1 MSLLHAI
8 EVCLRISNIPP
19 SRFGRDSVRDP
30 RLVHDLRRG
39 RQPGR
44 RMEQRVR
51 THIEQVLAARA
62 AALQPTPQS
71 IGPQSIAPQSS
82 SRPSTRLSPQS
93 ACQSAPQS
101 TIRSIRPL
109 TGGPGAARRTI

>member
-8 EVCLRISNIPP
+8 ETCLRLSNVPP

-44 RMEQRVR
+44 RMEERVKR
-51 THIEQVLAARA
+51 HIEHVLSELPDDARPA
-62 AALQPTPQS
+62 
-71 IGPQSIAPQSS
+71 
-82 SRPSTRLSPQS
+82 R
-93 ACQSAPQS
+93 
-101 TIRSIRPL
+101 
-109 TGGPGAARRTI
+109 TGWRRG

>member
-8 EVCLRISNIPP
+8 ETCLKVTNIPP

-44 RMEQRVR
+44 RMEARVR
-51 THIEQVLAARA
+51 SHIALLLRDSPAARK
-62 AALQPTPQS
+62 PT
-71 IGPQSIAPQSS
+71 GIASGS
-82 SRPSTRLSPQS
+82 ASCDRGSR
-93 ACQSAPQS
+93 
-101 TIRSIRPL
+101 
-109 TGGPGAARRTI
+109 

>member
-8 EVCLRISNIPP
+8 EICLRLSNIPP

-44 RMEQRVR
+44 RVEQRVR
-51 THIEQVLAARA
+51 CHIDNVLKD
-62 AALQPTPQS
+62 LPQR
-71 IGPQSIAPQSS
+71 PAPA
-82 SRPSTRLSPQS
+82 STAWRV
-93 ACQSAPQS
+93 
-101 TIRSIRPL
+101 R
-109 TGGPGAARRTI
+109 

>member
-51 THIEQVLAARA
+51 KHIEQLMQSTSVQGAEAKRA
-62 AALQPTPQS
+62 A
-71 IGPQSIAPQSS
+71 SIAPA
-82 SRPSTRLSPQS
+82 SRR
-93 ACQSAPQS
+93 
-101 TIRSIRPL
+101 IV
-109 TGGPGAARRTI
+109 

>member
-62 AALQPTPQS
+62 AALQPTH
-71 IGPQSIAPQSS
+71 QSIAPQSS

-109 TGGPGAARRTI
+109 TGGAGATRRTI

>member
-8 EVCLRISNIPP
+8 EVCLRVSNIPP

-51 THIEQVLAARA
+51 KHIEQLM
-62 AALQPTPQS
+62 QSTPAQ
-71 IGPQSIAPQSS
+71 GADKGQATSIAPA
-82 SRPSTRLSPQS
+82 TRR
-93 ACQSAPQS
+93 
-101 TIRSIRPL
+101 IV
-109 TGGPGAARRTI
+109 

>member
-8 EVCLRISNIPP
+8 ETCLRISNVPP

-44 RMEQRVR
+44 RMEERVKR
-51 THIEQVLAARA
+51 HIEHVLKTLPEGGAPARA
-62 AALQPTPQS
+62 
-71 IGPQSIAPQSS
+71 GW
-82 SRPSTRLSPQS
+82 
-93 ACQSAPQS
+93 
-101 TIRSIRPL
+101 
-109 TGGPGAARRTI
+109 RRG

>member
-51 THIEQVLAARA
+51 CHIERVLKDA
-62 AALQPTPQS
+62 AAS
-71 IGPQSIAPQSS
+71 ASS
-82 SRPSTRLSPQS
+82 
-93 ACQSAPQS
+93 
-101 TIRSIRPL
+101 
-109 TGGPGAARRTI
+109 GARKVG

>member
-8 EVCLRISNIPP
+8 EVCLKFTKVPP

-44 RMEQRVR
+44 RMERRVR
-51 THIEQVLAARA
+51 AHMAGMLAEIPEAERLRA
-62 AALQPTPQS
+62 E
-71 IGPQSIAPQSS
+71 
-82 SRPSTRLSPQS
+82 RR
-93 ACQSAPQS
+93 
-101 TIRSIRPL
+101 IRA
-109 TGGPGAARRTI
+109 GDAECA

>member
-8 EVCLRISNIPP
+8 EICLRISRIPP

-44 RMEQRVR
+44 RVEQRVR
-51 THIEQVLAARA
+51 NHIEILLQA
-62 AALQPTPQS
+62 AAMRSAQGANPT
-71 IGPQSIAPQSS
+71 
-82 SRPSTRLSPQS
+82 SRQTMP
-93 ACQSAPQS
+93 
-101 TIRSIRPL
+101 
-109 TGGPGAARRTI
+109 RRDG

>member
-51 THIEQVLAARA
+51 THIAQVMA
-62 AALQPTPQS
+62 AASSAAQQTQTPSQ
-71 IGPQSIAPQSS
+71 QAP
-82 SRPSTRLSPQS
+82 
-93 ACQSAPQS
+93 
-101 TIRSIRPL
+101 
-109 TGGPGAARRTI
+109 ARRGI